1 MNVKANIL
9 AVIGI
14 ACLLT
19 LSSGIKMEHQV
30 IKVDRIR
37 KIKQNAFKKGEFLRF
52 DVTYGVFDTAEATL
66 EIKQSSEKVAGR
78 NAMHI
83 VGKGWSKGALSWFF
97 KVEDRYETYMDED
110 AILPWKFIRHVRE
123 GGYELDREIHFN
135 QYSDKAFVFQNDKK
149 EYQVAPNTQDLLS
162 AFYYARTLDL
172 QNANVGQEFVINT
185 FFDREMYP
193 LKIKF
198 LGKEIIKTKLGRF
211 SCLKFRPLVEQGRV
225 FKEEEDMTIWISNDA
240 NKVPIRVTSDL
251 LVGSINMD
259 LVEYKNL
266 IHPLSQTGWQ

>member
-1 MNVKANIL
+1 MNVKANALSFIGVGFLL
-9 AVIGI
+9 ALPFKNNDVSLN
-14 ACLLT
+14 ANL
-19 LSSGIKMEHQV
+19 
-30 IKVDRIR
+30 DPIR
-37 KIKQNAFKKGEFLRF
+37 TVKQNAFKKGEFLRF
-52 DVTYGVFDTAEATL
+52 DVSYGVFDTAEATL
-66 EIKQSSEKVAGR
+66 EIKKNTEKIGLR
-78 NAMHI
+78 NTMHV

-97 KVEDRYETYMDED
+97 KVEDRYETFIDED

-123 GGYELDREIHFN
+123 GGYELDREILFN

-172 QNANVGQEFVINT
+172 QNAKVGQEFVINT

-266 IHPLSQTGWQ
+266 IHPLSQTGR

>member
-1 MNVKANIL
+1 MNVKANAL
-9 AVIGI
+9 SFIGVGF
-14 ACLLT
+14 LLT
-19 LSSGIKMEHQV
+19 LPFKNNDISLKANL
-30 IKVDRIR
+30 DPIR
-37 KIKQNAFKKGEFLRF
+37 TVKQNAFKKGEFLRF
-52 DVTYGVFDTAEATL
+52 DVSYGVFDTAEATL
-66 EIKQSSEKVAGR
+66 EIKKNTEKIGLR
-78 NAMHI
+78 NTMHV

-97 KVEDRYETYMDED
+97 KVEDRYETFIDED

-123 GGYELDREIHFN
+123 GGYELDREILFN

-149 EYQVAPNTQDLLS
+149 EYQVTPNTQDLLS

-172 QNANVGQEFVINT
+172 QNANVGQEFMINT

-266 IHPLSQTGWQ
+266 IHPLSQPGWQ

>member
-1 MNVKANIL
+1 M
-9 AVIGI
+9 
-14 ACLLT
+14 
-19 LSSGIKMEHQV
+19 
-30 IKVDRIR
+30 
-37 KIKQNAFKKGEFLRF
+37 
-52 DVTYGVFDTAEATL
+52 
-66 EIKQSSEKVAGR
+66 
-78 NAMHI
+78 
-83 VGKGWSKGALSWFF
+83 
-97 KVEDRYETYMDED
+97 
-110 AILPWKFIRHVRE
+110 
-123 GGYELDREIHFN
+123 
-135 QYSDKAFVFQNDKK
+135 
-149 EYQVAPNTQDLLS
+149 S

-172 QNANVGQEFVINT
+172 QNAKVGQEFVINT

-266 IHPLSQTGWQ
+266 IHPLSQTGR

>member
-1 MNVKANIL
+1 MKVKANTL

-19 LSSGIKMEHQV
+19 FPSGVKIQQQAEE
-30 IKVDRIR
+30 VDPIR
-37 KIKQNAFKKGEFLRF
+37 KVKQNAFKKGEFLRF
-52 DVTYGVFDTAEATL
+52 DVSYGVFDTAEATL
-66 EIKQSSEKVAGR
+66 EIKQSSEKVAWR
-78 NAMHI
+78 NTMHI

-149 EYQVAPNTQDLLS
+149 EYPVAPNTQDLLS

-172 QNANVGQEFVINT
+172 QNAKVGQEFVINT
-185 FFDREMYP
+185 FFDREIYP

-251 LVGSINMD
+251 LVGSITMD

-266 IHPLSQTGWQ
+266 IHPLSQTGR

>member
-1 MNVKANIL
+1 
-9 AVIGI
+9 
-14 ACLLT
+14 
-19 LSSGIKMEHQV
+19 
-30 IKVDRIR
+30 
-37 KIKQNAFKKGEFLRF
+37 
-52 DVTYGVFDTAEATL
+52 
-66 EIKQSSEKVAGR
+66 
-78 NAMHI
+78 
-83 VGKGWSKGALSWFF
+83 
-97 KVEDRYETYMDED
+97 
-110 AILPWKFIRHVRE
+110 LPWKFIRHVRE

-172 QNANVGQEFVINT
+172 QNAKVGQEFVINT

-266 IHPLSQTGWQ
+266 IHPLSQTGR

>member
-1 MNVKANIL
+1 MKVKANTL
-9 AVIGI
+9 AVIVI
-14 ACLLT
+14 TCLLT
-19 LSSGIKMEHQV
+19 FPPNIKMEQET
-30 IKVDRIR
+30 IKVDPIR
-37 KIKQNAFKKGEFLRF
+37 KIKHNAFKKGEFLRF
-52 DVTYGVFDTAEATL
+52 DVSYGVFDTAEATL
-66 EIKQSSEKVAGR
+66 EIKQSSEKFAWR
-78 NAMHI
+78 NTMHI

-149 EYQVAPNTQDLLS
+149 EYQIAPNTQDLLS

-172 QNANVGQEFVINT
+172 QNAKVGQEFVINT

-198 LGKEIIKTKLGRF
+198 LGRDIIITELGKF
-211 SCLKFRPLVEQGRV
+211 SCLKFRPLVEEGRV

-259 LVEYKNL
+259 LAEYKNL
-266 IHPLSQTGWQ
+266 THPLREVSR

>member
-1 MNVKANIL
+1 MNVKANAL
-9 AVIGI
+9 SFIGVGF
-14 ACLLT
+14 LLT
-19 LSSGIKMEHQV
+19 LPFKNNDISLKANL
-30 IKVDRIR
+30 DPIR
-37 KIKQNAFKKGEFLRF
+37 TVKQNAFKKGEFLRF
-52 DVTYGVFDTAEATL
+52 DVSYGVFDTAEATL
-66 EIKQSSEKVAGR
+66 EIKKNTEKIGLR
-78 NAMHI
+78 NTMHV

-97 KVEDRYETYMDED
+97 KVEDRYETFIDED

-123 GGYELDREIHFN
+123 GGYELDREILFN

-149 EYQVAPNTQDLLS
+149 EYQVTPNTQDLLS

-172 QNANVGQEFVINT
+172 QNANVGQEFMINT

-266 IHPLSQTGWQ
+266 IHPLSQTDR

>member
-1 MNVKANIL
+1 MKVKANTL

-14 ACLLT
+14 ACLLIFP
-19 LSSGIKMEHQV
+19 SGITTQQQAIE
-30 IKVDRIR
+30 VDPIR

-52 DVTYGVFDTAEATL
+52 DVSYGVFDTAEATL
-66 EIKQSSEKVAGR
+66 EIKQSSEKVAWR
-78 NAMHI
+78 NTMHI

-135 QYSDKAFVFQNDKK
+135 QYSNKAFVYQNDKK

-172 QNANVGQEFVINT
+172 QNAKVGQEFVINT

-266 IHPLSQTGWQ
+266 IHPLSQTGR

>member
-1 MNVKANIL
+1 MKVKGNTL

-14 ACLLT
+14 ACLLIFP
-19 LSSGIKMEHQV
+19 SGITTLQQAIE
-30 IKVDRIR
+30 VDPIR
-37 KIKQNAFKKGEFLRF
+37 KIKQNAFKKGEFLRV
-52 DVTYGVFDTAEATL
+52 DVSYGVFDTAEATL
-66 EIKQSSEKVAGR
+66 EIKQSSEKVAWR
-78 NAMHI
+78 NTMHI

-172 QNANVGQEFVINT
+172 QNAKVGQEFVINT

-266 IHPLSQTGWQ
+266 IHPLSQTGS